1 MKEKKPWKI
10 LSSFLSLDQQVRLI
24 HFCLSDPRGLY
35 WFNPRNIGTV
45 YPAIVVVQ
53 GQILKYLTR
62 SDCIN
67 VSLFVDQTSSRNRLI
82 RFIYSPRTRQRHLP
96 NLERSSCKFMDQGSP
111 EYKKEY
117 DPWRAELS
125 FFTLVTME
133 FLFLIILLER
143 KMISAPFLTFSFSSF
158 YFFVLF
164 FFSLAKNILFE
175 LPREIY
181 KERKITR
188 KKTRRLLGQVYA
200 PWTWL
205 DKVCEILNRFRK
217 YDLPSRYPRDFE
229 VWRSFVIAKCFQ
241 Q

>member
-1 MKEKKPWKI
+1 MIHFPMKEKKPWKI

-133 FLFLIILLER
+133 FLFLIILLKR

-164 FFSLAKNILFE
+164 FSLLQRTFSSNCLEKFIK
-175 LPREIY
+175 RE
-181 KERKITR
+181 K
-188 KKTRRLLGQVYA
+188 
-200 PWTWL
+200 
-205 DKVCEILNRFRK
+205 
-217 YDLPSRYPRDFE
+217 
-229 VWRSFVIAKCFQ
+229 
-241 Q
+241 